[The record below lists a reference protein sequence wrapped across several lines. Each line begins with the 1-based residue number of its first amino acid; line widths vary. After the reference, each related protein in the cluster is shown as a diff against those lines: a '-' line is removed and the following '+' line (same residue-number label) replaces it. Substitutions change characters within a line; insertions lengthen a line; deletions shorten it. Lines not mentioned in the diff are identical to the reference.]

1 MNAIEMQYA
10 FEKRAGLMNNFTP
23 ARLHTQ
29 QIQDYLNLAQDL
41 ELKDIYSKNVGR
53 PATKF
58 EFTEK
63 IRREIGNLIKSL
75 TVTVFDSSSP
85 ERHGNGVFVTLP
97 ENYLY
102 GIEERAIINTGGN
115 TSTVKVMPIT
125 HDEYLEDIENPFLWP
140 YEGLIW
146 RLDYGMT
153 GATGAKR
160 HELILGDDETIESYK
175 VRYIRRPQKIILHP
189 ENSQDCELDDSTHE
203 RIVNRA
209 VSMAAST
216 NKEEEQMS
224 N

>member
-10 FEKRAGLMNNFTP
+10 FEKRAGLINNFTP
-23 ARLHTQ
+23 GRLHTQ

-41 ELKDIYSKNVGR
+41 ELKDIYSRDIGQPR
-53 PATKF
+53 TKF

-75 TVTVFDSSSP
+75 TVTIFDTSSP
-85 ERHGNGVFVTLP
+85 ERHNNGVFITLP
-97 ENYLY
+97 EDYLY
-102 GIEERAIINTGGN
+102 GVEERAVVDSGG
-115 TSTVKVMPIT
+115 STATVRVLPIT

-140 YEGLIW
+140 YENLVW
-146 RLDYGMT
+146 RLDYGLT

-160 HELILGDDETIESYK
+160 HELIHGDDETINSYT

-189 ENSQDCELDDSTHE
+189 SNSQDSELDESTHE

-209 VSMAAST
+209 VSMAASI
-216 NKEEEQMS
+216 NKEEQMS